1 MARSWSDAARAV
13 LEAYPW
19 TSAGDRAKA
28 VEEAELVSF
37 GDHVEVDDLPLALRQ
52 WQRRQRSQ
60 ASLTRPLWKGESW
73 REATEG
79 FEKAILIQ
87 ALQANNGNLAAT
99 ARALRTTRR
108 VVAYKSRKYGLA

>member
-19 TSAGDRAKA
+19 TSVRDRAKA

-37 GDHVEVDDLPLALRQ
+37 GEQVEVDDLPLSLRQ
-52 WQRRQRSQ
+52 WHRRQRIE
-60 ASLTRPLWKGESW
+60 ASSTRPLWKGESW

-79 FEKAILIQ
+79 FEKAILLQ
-87 ALQANNGNLAAT
+87 ALQANDGNLAAA
-99 ARALRTTRR
+99 ARALKTTRR
-108 VVAYKSRKYGLA
+108 VVAYKSRKYGLV